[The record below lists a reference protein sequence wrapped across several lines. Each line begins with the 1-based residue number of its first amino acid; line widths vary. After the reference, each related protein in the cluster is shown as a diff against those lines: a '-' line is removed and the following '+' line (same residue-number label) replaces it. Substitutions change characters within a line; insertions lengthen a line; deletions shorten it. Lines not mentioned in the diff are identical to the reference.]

1 LLPEH
6 RQFTLGTGLREL
18 VGLCCC
24 LGEGHAAR
32 HSTRRG

>member
-1 LLPEH
+1 
-6 RQFTLGTGLREL
+6 LREL